1 MLALSQML
9 DNEER
14 DIGDNYLLSIGNTS
28 PIADSDES
36 QRTSTDFLY
45 ISTPSSR
52 FTFSPATWTPQ
63 ELGHITALIP
73 SLFPYFQSK
82 VSFDNEEMTDNIP
95 IFFTGKSEDQDPQ
108 DFMNRIEQT
117 ILMRLALAET
127 DKVRYLAMLT
137 RTDKA
142 SFKAMRV
149 TFELWWPPKPITEK
163 TMAEKQALLEETI
176 LKPSDLGKRTAAS
189 IGGEEELLHV
199 VWADKVEKLTGDIPD
214 TTLLR
219 PLTKN
224 FQRHS

>member
-1 MLALSQML
+1 
-9 DNEER
+9 
-14 DIGDNYLLSIGNTS
+14 
-28 PIADSDES
+28 
-36 QRTSTDFLY
+36 
-45 ISTPSSR
+45 
-52 FTFSPATWTPQ
+52 
-63 ELGHITALIP
+63 
-73 SLFPYFQSK
+73 
-82 VSFDNEEMTDNIP
+82 MTDNIP

-117 ILMRLALAET
+117 ILMRSALVET
-127 DKVRYLAMLT
+127 DKVRYLATLT
-137 RTDKA
+137 GTDKA

-189 IGGEEELLHV
+189 IGVEEELLHV
-199 VWADKVEKLTGDIPD
+199 VWADKVERLTGDIPD